1 MKKTKTFLAR
11 VINQYNP
18 RLTSSNSL
26 ILIEIRK
33 RGGEEQ
39 FLVEKGFA
47 SDEEINMLIN
57 DFCFVKLVDN
67 GSYYKIDKVVPVDN
81 FLLTAELLT
90 NS

>member
-18 RLTSSNSL
+18 RSTSSNSL

-33 RGGEEQ
+33 RGEEEQ

-57 DFCFVKLVDN
+57 DFCFVKLVDS

-90 NS
+90 NL